1 MFEIT
6 YFARTNFRNSRQ
18 IFGIKLADRFFH
30 FYVFGKSGAGKTTL
44 LKTKA
49 IQDIENGH
57 ALCFFD
63 PHGDAVRELHARIHA
78 RQLDK
83 VIYFDLTNP
92 EIEWGYN
99 PIRSVPY
106 HLRSLVASS
115 ILDVFK
121 RLWKSAWG
129 MKMEHIL
136 RMVLLTLLDQ
146 KKANFSDINR
156 IMQDREYRNACLKL
170 VRNEDVRLF
179 WEREFPKYKSNDLLP
194 ILSKTGAFLAHP
206 IIRRILVENTKQ
218 LSLRKVM
225 DTNSV
230 LLINL
235 AKGSVGTDVAHTI
248 GSLLLTSL
256 ASASFSRIDTLEQER
271 KPFFMYVDE
280 FQTLTNA
287 ELVSEMLSELR
298 KFRVGLVLSNQF
310 LHQLDLAVKNS
321 VLGNV
326 GTVVCFRLGI
336 NDAKLMAQEFYPV
349 FRAEDFTSLSN
360 ASIYIRMMIDGRPS
374 PPFSA
379 DTIL

>member
-1 MFEIT
+1 
-6 YFARTNFRNSRQ
+6 
-18 IFGIKLADRFFH
+18 
-30 FYVFGKSGAGKTTL
+30 
-44 LKTKA
+44 
-49 IQDIENGH
+49 
-57 ALCFFD
+57 
-63 PHGDAVRELHARIHA
+63 
-78 RQLDK
+78 
-83 VIYFDLTNP
+83 
-92 EIEWGYN
+92 
-99 PIRSVPY
+99 
-106 HLRSLVASS
+106 
-115 ILDVFK
+115 
-121 RLWKSAWG
+121 

-206 IIRRILVENTKQ
+206 IIRKILVENTKQ

-256 ASASFSRIDTLEQER
+256 ASASFSRIDIQEKER
-271 KPFFMYVDE
+271 KPFFIYVDE

-298 KFRVGLVLSNQF
+298 KFRVGLILSNQF
-310 LHQLDLAVKNS
+310 LHQLDIAVKNA

-349 FRAEDFTSLSN
+349 FRTEDFTSLGN